1 MSDIDA
7 IKRLAPESHR
17 IQRAKQSNRQRDQSR
32 NGSED
37 QFRQIHRERNKDS
50 DVEDTLITADPG
62 DGDPGDDQTNSDAGE
77 VLDSNRKHRRAAN
90 SGDPGQVGRNTDITA

>member
-17 IQRAKQSNRQRDQSR
+17 IQRAKQSNRQREQSR

-37 QFRQIHRERNKDS
+37 QFRQILRERNKDS
-50 DVEDTLITADPG
+50 DVEETLIAADTG
-62 DGDPGDDQTNSDAGE
+62 DGEPGDDQTNSDAGE
-77 VLDSNRKHRRAAN
+77 VLDSNRKHRRATN
-90 SGDPGQVGRNTDITA
+90 SGHPGQVGRNTDITA